1 MQMSNLHQSITIRP
15 KNWTRYN
22 SSISLDFQ
30 EACDLL
36 EIGLPKLIQESIK
49 EQSEEVADFKK
60 NLARAKKL
68 GLI

>member
-1 MQMSNLHQSITIRP
+1 MSNLHQSITIRP
-15 KNWTRYN
+15 KNWTKYN
-22 SSISLDFQ
+22 TSVSLEFQ

-36 EIGLPKLIQESIK
+36 EVELPKLLQQSIK

>member
-1 MQMSNLHQSITIRP
+1 MSNLFQSITIRP
-15 KNWTRYN
+15 KNWTKYN
-22 SSISLDFQ
+22 SSIHLNFQ

-36 EIGLPKLIQESIK
+36 EVELPKLIQESIK

>member
-1 MQMSNLHQSITIRP
+1 MSRMYQSITIRP

-36 EIGLPKLIQESIK
+36 ETGLPALIQASLK

>member
-1 MQMSNLHQSITIRP
+1 MSRLYQSIIIRP
-15 KNWTRYN
+15 KNWSRHN
-22 SSISLDFQ
+22 SSISLEFQ

-36 EIGLPKLIQESIK
+36 EVGLPKLIQESIK